1 MPIKTTSIRINY
13 DTLARPE
20 WFMPAA
26 GAGIPPGPGQQVHE
40 RRRAGVARPRDDVE
54 LGQGDRARREAPGAL
69 PLGDHRAR
77 GDQPSHLVRQERLV
91 ELTPAAQDRRWAVL
105 TSSGLMLEQHGYREL

>member
-1 MPIKTTSIRINY
+1 MMMLSLDRVTGR
-13 DTLARPE
+13 DVRP
-20 WFMPAA
+20 
-26 GAGIPPGPGQQVHE
+26 
-40 RRRAGVARPRDDVE
+40 
-54 LGQGDRARREAPGAL
+54 PGAL